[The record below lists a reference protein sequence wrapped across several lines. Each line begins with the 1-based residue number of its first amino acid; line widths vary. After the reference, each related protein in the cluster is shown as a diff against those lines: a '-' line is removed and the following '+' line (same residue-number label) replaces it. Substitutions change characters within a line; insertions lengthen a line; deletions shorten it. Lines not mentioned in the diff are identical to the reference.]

1 MLGWQGG
8 CQGAV
13 QTATPS
19 RAVALPAPSLRPQ
32 VWSQAP
38 AGLGLLVF
46 YWTLLYVATA
56 VQEDKLHVE

>member
-1 MLGWQGG
+1 
-8 CQGAV
+8 
-13 QTATPS
+13 
-19 RAVALPAPSLRPQ
+19 